1 MVSSATDVVTTALTL
16 TSTSATESLG
26 FLSQTN
32 GIIFAIIGAVLATFL
47 PGIGSAKGVG
57 MVGEAAAGVTSEDP
71 SKFGK
76 LLILELL
83 PATQGIYGF
92 LTAFLLM
99 SSNLQLA
106 GNFEPITNAKG
117 LLYLAACLPIAIV
130 GYYSAIKQAR
140 CSVAGV
146 NLVAKRPNEMA
157 KGMLFAA
164 MVEVYAI
171 LALLISVLG
180 NTWIAGLAL

>member
-1 MVSSATDVVTTALTL
+1 MISSATDIITTLTTTAPTV
-16 TSTSATESLG
+16 ESVD
-26 FLSQTN
+26 FLAQTN

-76 LLILELL
+76 LIVLELL

-92 LTAFLLM
+92 LTSFLLI
-99 SSNLQLA
+99 STNLKLA
-106 GNFEPITNAKG
+106 GGFEPISNAKG

-130 GYYSAIKQAR
+130 GFYSAIKQAR

-171 LALLISVLG
+171 LALLVSVLA
-180 NTWIAGLAL
+180 NTWIAGLAI